1 MHIEIITPDKVLF
14 NGEAD
19 SVTLPGS
26 AGTFQLLNNHAP
38 IISSL
43 VKGTVIIKKQN
54 TVEQVEINGGV
65 VEVQQ
70 NKVIVLA

>member
-1 MHIEIITPDKVLF
+1 MYIEIITPDKTLF

-19 SVTLPGS
+19 SITLPGS
-26 AGTFQLLNNHAP
+26 DGTFQLLNNHAP

-43 VKGTVIIKKQN
+43 IKGTVVVKHQN
-54 TVEQVEINGGV
+54 NTEQIDINGGI
-65 VEVQQ
+65 VEVQK

>member
-1 MHIEIITPDKVLF
+1 MHIEIITPDKTLF

-19 SVTLPGS
+19 SITLPGTD
-26 AGTFQLLNNHAP
+26 GTFQLLNNHAP

-43 VKGTVIIKKQN
+43 VKGTVVVKHQN
-54 TVEQVEINGGV
+54 NIEQIEISGGV
-65 VEVQQ
+65 VEVQK